1 MENIGKVWF
10 EEKRNEGRE
19 GEEDYFSRCEDGNVQ
34 TFAERE
40 TKVMDWDKRDEE
52 IKKWNIETEHVD
64 NLIFVRLNRDFNNI
78 LNVEE
83 KWWDF
88 SREGS
93 RID

>member
-10 EEKRNEGRE
+10 EEKRNEERE

-40 TKVMDWDKRDEE
+40 TKVMDWDKRGEE
-52 IKKWNIETEHVD
+52 IKKWNIEMEHVD

>member
-34 TFAERE
+34 TFVERE

-52 IKKWNIETEHVD
+52 IKKWNIEMEHVD